1 MKIVSRL
8 YLLCFASFALLI
20 FTSVAGLAA
29 PPDSVEQWGMFEASF
44 KGPMDGNPFVD
55 VELAAT
61 FQQYEKSVTV
71 TGFYD
76 GDGIYRVRFMPES
89 VGEWKYRTH
98 SNRPELDGKTGTLP
112 VTARSAGNHGPVRVR
127 DTYHFTYA
135 DGSPYWEIGTT
146 CYAWIHQSS
155 ELQERTLKTL
165 ATAPF
170 NKLRMCVFPK
180 WFVYNRTEPRLYPF
194 EGTPTTN
201 WNFTRFNPAFFQHL
215 EKQIAELGKLGIE
228 AEVILFHPYDGQG
241 VPDPHWGFDRMG
253 AENDDRYLRYVI
265 ARLAAY
271 RNVWWSLANEWD
283 FVKSKTMADWERFG
297 QIVHTNDPYGHLCS
311 IHNGSKLFDHTR
323 PWITHVSLQ
332 NDRPE
337 DAAKYLNQYNKP
349 VIYDECRYEGD
360 ISEGWGDITAE
371 RLVGLFWKTLI
382 SGAYCGHGETY
393 TDPHDELWW
402 SKGGTLRGQSPARLA
417 FFKTIITH
425 APAAAGPLAQR
436 NTWGVEGDYYLIYL
450 WDRQPAKQTIKLPDD
465 TAFKAEVIDTWAMT
479 ITPLPGTFS
488 GRAEIPLLSKP
499 YQAIRLVRSSRE

>member
-1 MKIVSRL
+1 M
-8 YLLCFASFALLI
+8 
-20 FTSVAGLAA
+20 
-29 PPDSVEQWGMFEASF
+29 
-44 KGPMDGNPFVD
+44 
-55 VELAAT
+55 
-61 FQQYEKSVTV
+61 
-71 TGFYD
+71 
-76 GDGIYRVRFMPES
+76 
-89 VGEWKYRTH
+89 
-98 SNRPELDGKTGTLP
+98 
-112 VTARSAGNHGPVRVR
+112 
-127 DTYHFTYA
+127 
-135 DGSPYWEIGTT
+135 
-146 CYAWIHQSS
+146 
-155 ELQERTLKTL
+155 
-165 ATAPF
+165 
-170 NKLRMCVFPK
+170 
-180 WFVYNRTEPRLYPF
+180 
-194 EGTPTTN
+194 
-201 WNFTRFNPAFFQHL
+201 
-215 EKQIAELGKLGIE
+215 
-228 AEVILFHPYDGQG
+228 
-241 VPDPHWGFDRMG
+241 
-253 AENDDRYLRYVI
+253 
-265 ARLAAY
+265 
-271 RNVWWSLANEWD
+271 
-283 FVKSKTMADWERFG
+283 
-297 QIVHTNDPYGHLCS
+297 
-311 IHNGSKLFDHTR
+311 
-323 PWITHVSLQ
+323 Q